1 MSSYSELVGTT
12 RYGGLTIALEVLVL
26 IFSQKLVVSFAGK
39 VSLFGLKVELY
50 LV

>member
-12 RYGGLTIALEVLVL
+12 RCGGLTFEVLVL